1 MSQTVIPYLEMS
13 QAIVDAGGEALKKCY
28 QCGTCTGTCP
38 WTPITHFN
46 IRKLIRFGQLG
57 IDGIEEYMW
66 GCSTCKFC
74 VDRCPRGVEIIDV
87 VTAIRNV
94 YSGGG
99 MLPQSLR
106 AFVGSLSARG
116 NPWSG
121 DQDKRNDW
129 AKDKYPVYTKDMDYL
144 FFTCC
149 TVCYDPRN
157 IKLAKAAAEVLNLA
171 GLSWGIP
178 SVDVNCCGESVRK
191 VGDLEL
197 FERLK
202 QNNLNYFKTNNVD
215 KIVVVSPHCLAAFK
229 KEYGEDYDVMHL
241 SQLIARLIKEGKLTP
256 KKDFG
261 GLKVTYHD
269 PCYLGRHSGV
279 YDAPRDILKAIPGI
293 DFVEMGRNREQSMCC
308 GGGGGGLWMEKLKGE
323 RLSDLRIEEAM
334 ATGATVLATS
344 CPYCI
349 TMFEDSSRTLNVD
362 EQIKIKD
369 VTELF
374 LESLGVNMDELM
386 AGASDLNFTCKAD

>member
-1 MSQTVIPYLEMS
+1 MSQTVTPYLEMS

-46 IRKLIRFGQLG
+46 IRKLVRYGQLG
-57 IDGIEEYMW
+57 LDGIEDFMW

-74 VDRCPRGVEIIDV
+74 VDRCPRGVELIDV

-121 DQDKRNDW
+121 DQTKRNDW
-129 AKDKYPVYTKDMDYL
+129 AKDKYPLYSKDTEYL
-144 FFTCC
+144 FWTCC

-157 IKLAKAAAEVLNLA
+157 IKLAKATAEVLNLS
-171 GLSWGIP
+171 GLTWGMP
-178 SVDVNCCGESVRK
+178 TVDVNCCGESVRK

-202 QNNLNYFKTNNVD
+202 QNNLNYFKTSNVD
-215 KIVVVSPHCLAAFK
+215 KIITVSPHCLATFK
-229 KEYGEDYDVMHL
+229 KEYGEDYEVLHL
-241 SQLIARLIKEGKLTP
+241 SQLIDKLIKEGKLTP

-374 LESLGVNMDELM
+374 LESLGVNMDDLM
-386 AGASDLNFTCKAD
+386 AGAADLNFTCKAD

>member
-1 MSQTVIPYLEMS
+1 MSQAVTPYLEMS
-13 QAIVDAGGEALKKCY
+13 QAIMEAGGEALKKCY

-46 IRKLIRFGQLG
+46 IRKLVRLGQLG
-57 IDGIEEYMW
+57 IDGLEEYMW

-106 AFVGSLSARG
+106 AFVGSMSARG

-121 DQDKRNDW
+121 DQEKRNDW
-129 AKDKYPVYTKDMDYL
+129 AREKYPLYSSDKEYL
-144 FFTCC
+144 FWTCC

-157 IKLAKAAAEVLNLA
+157 VRLAKAAAEVLNQA
-171 GLSWGIP
+171 GISWGLP
-178 SVDVNCCGESVRK
+178 QVEVNCCGESLKK
-191 VGDLEL
+191 VGDLDL
-197 FERLK
+197 FEKLK
-202 QNNLNYFKTNNVD
+202 NNNLQYFNKKGIT
-215 KIVVVSPHCLAAFK
+215 KIITVSPHCLTSFK
-229 KEYGEDYDVMHL
+229 KDYGEDYEVVHL
-241 SQLIARLIKEGKLTP
+241 IELIAGLVKEGKLTP

-279 YDAPRDILKAIPGI
+279 YDAPREVLKSIPGL
-293 DFVEMGRNREQSMCC
+293 DFVEMERNREQSMCC

-323 RLSDLRIEEAM
+323 RLSDLRIEEAL
-334 ATGATVLATS
+334 ATGASVLATA

-349 TMFEDSSRTLNVD
+349 TMFEDSVRTLNVD
-362 EQIKIKD
+362 EKIKIKD
-369 VTELF
+369 VTEIF
-374 LESLGVNMDELM
+374 MESLGVTVEDTNM
-386 AGASDLNFTCKAD
+386 SDLNFTCGK

>member
-1 MSQTVIPYLEMS
+1 M
-13 QAIVDAGGEALKKCY
+13 
-28 QCGTCTGTCP
+28 
-38 WTPITHFN
+38 
-46 IRKLIRFGQLG
+46 
-57 IDGIEEYMW
+57 
-66 GCSTCKFC
+66 
-74 VDRCPRGVEIIDV
+74 
-87 VTAIRNV
+87 
-94 YSGGG
+94 
-99 MLPQSLR
+99 
-106 AFVGSLSARG
+106 
-116 NPWSG
+116 
-121 DQDKRNDW
+121 
-129 AKDKYPVYTKDMDYL
+129 
-144 FFTCC
+144 
-149 TVCYDPRN
+149 
-157 IKLAKAAAEVLNLA
+157 
-171 GLSWGIP
+171 P
-178 SVDVNCCGESVRK
+178 SVEVNCCGESVRK

-202 QNNLNYFKTNNVD
+202 QNNLNYFKINNVD
-215 KIVVVSPHCLAAFK
+215 KIITVSPHCLATFK
-229 KEYGEDYDVMHL
+229 KEYGEDYEVLHL
-241 SQLIARLIKEGKLTP
+241 SQLIDKLIKEGKLTP

-261 GLKVTYHD
+261 GIKVTYHD

-293 DFVEMGRNREQSMCC
+293 DFVEMERNREQSMCC

-323 RLSDLRIEEAM
+323 RLSDLRIEEAL

-386 AGASDLNFTCKAD
+386 AGASDLNFTCKV

>member
-1 MSQTVIPYLEMS
+1 MSQAVTPYLEMS
-13 QAIVDAGGEALKKCY
+13 QAIVEAGGEALKKCY

-46 IRKLIRFGQLG
+46 IRKLVRYGQLG
-57 IDGIEEYMW
+57 LDGIEDFMW

-106 AFVGSLSARG
+106 DFVGSLSARG

-121 DQDKRNDW
+121 DQANRNDW
-129 AKDKYPVYTKDMDYL
+129 AKKKYPLYSSEKEYL
-144 FFTCC
+144 FWTCC

-157 IKLAKAAAEVLNLA
+157 TRLAKATAELLNQS
-171 GLSWGIP
+171 GLSWGLP
-178 SVDVNCCGESVRK
+178 SVDVNCCGESLKK

-197 FERLK
+197 FDRLK
-202 QNNLNYFKTNNVD
+202 NNNVD
-215 KIVVVSPHCLAAFK
+215 YFKSQGVAKIITVSPHCLASFK
-229 KEYGEDYDVMHL
+229 KDYGEDYEVLHFSELM
-241 SQLIARLIKEGKLTP
+241 ARLLKEGKLTP

-261 GLKVTYHD
+261 GVKVTYHD

-279 YDAPRDILKAIPGI
+279 YDAPRDVLKSIPGL
-293 DFVEMGRNREQSMCC
+293 DFVEMERSREQSMCC

-323 RLSDLRIEEAM
+323 RLSDLRIEEAL
-334 ATGATVLATS
+334 ATGASVLATA

-349 TMFEDSSRTLNVD
+349 TMFEDSVRTLNVD
-362 EQIKIKD
+362 DRLKIKD

-374 LESLGVNMDELM
+374 LESLEISIDEPVV
-386 AGASDLNFTCKAD
+386 DTCSI